1 MHDKATQPIM
11 LEWIVQKLFHGCHS
25 SMNYWDT
32 HHLWEHNLSRSF
44 WRMLAFSIN
53 AFFFFL
59 LVLKTSIHLSERT
72 AKSRFIGTSRKGIYP
87 PDILGLF
94 LILFL
99 LVSYVLPINNAK
111 MLTKV
116 EKAEKNIHYHANEIS
131 WSTR

>member
-1 MHDKATQPIM
+1 
-11 LEWIVQKLFHGCHS
+11 
-25 SMNYWDT
+25 
-32 HHLWEHNLSRSF
+32 
-44 WRMLAFSIN
+44 MLAFSIN
-53 AFFFFL
+53 AFFFTG
-59 LVLKTSIHLSERT
+59 LKDIHLSECT

-94 LILFL
+94 SILFL

-116 EKAEKNIHYHANEIS
+116 EKAKKNIHYHANEIS